1 MYVFPTAKNKVVIE
15 KMQKRNLTRRQ
26 KIFVAQR
33 GLKPENWYIVKETD
47 EYYQLVSKNGQS
59 RLLWK
64 DKQ

>member
-1 MYVFPTAKNKVVIE
+1 
-15 KMQKRNLTRRQ
+15 MQKRNLTRRQ

>member
-1 MYVFPTAKNKVVIE
+1 MYVFPTTKNKVVIE

-47 EYYQLVSKNGQS
+47 EYYQLISKAGAT